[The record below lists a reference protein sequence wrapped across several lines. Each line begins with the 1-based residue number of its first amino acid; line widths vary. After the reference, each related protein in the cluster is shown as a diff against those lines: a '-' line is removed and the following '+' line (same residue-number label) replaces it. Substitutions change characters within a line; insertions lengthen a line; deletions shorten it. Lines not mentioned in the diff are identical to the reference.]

1 MARVLISV
9 PDPHARR
16 ADAPDRPRLMLGS
29 YVEAQI
35 QGARLPDVVRLNRDY
50 LREDETVWVME
61 DGALSIRDVNVVLR
75 DAQYAYVDEGLSDGD
90 QVVTTNLATV
100 RDGAPL
106 RLEGAEERPMPDP
119 AQQD

>member
-1 MARVLISV
+1 
-9 PDPHARR
+9 
-16 ADAPDRPRLMLGS
+16 MLGS